1 MKKSKGFTLIEII
14 VVIVILAVLMAIA
27 VPGVLKY
34 VDSANNTKSL
44 ANARAFYNAIQTVVI
59 KEYAEDNAY
68 SANSSVKITYEAITN
83 SEKVSSPDTTNTSK
97 ARICKVYDY
106 MGNISNKYAAI
117 ALIDQGVITLMR
129 YKDLDTQKIFEWT
142 PDTQTWTEMTEN
154 KSTWTKIFVDEAI
167 GKKEGV
173 WWNGR
178 KPLSTE
184 L

>member
-1 MKKSKGFTLIEII
+1 M
-14 VVIVILAVLMAIA
+14 
-27 VPGVLKY
+27 
-34 VDSANNTKSL
+34 
-44 ANARAFYNAIQTVVI
+44 
-59 KEYAEDNAY
+59 
-68 SANSSVKITYEAITN
+68 
-83 SEKVSSPDTTNTSK
+83 
-97 ARICKVYDY
+97 VYDY
-106 MGNISNKYAAI
+106 MGNVSNKYAAI
-117 ALIDQGVITLMR
+117 ALIDKGEINLMR

-154 KSTWTKIFVDEAI
+154 KDTWTKIFVDEAI